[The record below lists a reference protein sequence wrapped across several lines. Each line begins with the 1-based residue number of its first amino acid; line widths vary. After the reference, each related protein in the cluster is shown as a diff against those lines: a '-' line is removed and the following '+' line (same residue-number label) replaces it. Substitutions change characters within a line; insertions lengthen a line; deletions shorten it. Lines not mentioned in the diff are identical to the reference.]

1 MFIELIEPEV
11 VDLYATKDRVK
22 LRLREK
28 GAPGRIWLS
37 LTYNNLEQA
46 KSAMHRVLGVL
57 EAGVKESG
65 IEKEIQVQ
73 IGG

>member
-37 LTYNNLEQA
+37 LTYTNLEDA
-46 KSAMHRVLGVL
+46 KKAIRKTLEVL
-57 EAGVKESG
+57 EKGPQESG
-65 IEKEIQVQ
+65 VEIVTVK
-73 IGG
+73 G

>member
-37 LTYNNLEQA
+37 LTYNNLEDA
-46 KSAMHRVLGVL
+46 KKAIQGVL
-57 EAGVKESG
+57 EVLEKGPQESG
-65 IEKEIQVQ
+65 VEIVTVK
-73 IGG
+73 G